1 MFDVARAQ
9 TVQQGGTDRT
19 ALRCVSAATVP
30 SVMMSQGHAT
40 AQLDGMELFV
50 TLVSLVDL

>member
-9 TVQQGGTDRT
+9 TVQQGGTGRT